1 MSRRSL
7 KAAAVGVAALLL
19 SACSFPSATA
29 LEAHFAGAVQAT
41 PVDAQLQAVVQKADQ
56 EQADALAKRDPTLMR
71 DTAASE
77 DYYQQLVKINDDMAA
92 NGVASIELVKIEWG
106 DTSVSGN
113 TATLT
118 AYETWRTT
126 YTDGTTEEARDR
138 NVYTLVNQN
147 GSWLIAA
154 DEHPDADMIPGPGS
168 GPPGATQPGVPPTRP
183 VPAGPGQSRNWSGY
197 NATGGT
203 FTGVT
208 GTWTV
213 PQVDASAGTY
223 GSEAS
228 WVGIGG
234 VQSRDLIQ
242 AGTDSTVA
250 GNGRVRYQAW
260 VEMLPAGPHPLPVA
274 VKPGD
279 SVTFSIAETSPNN
292 WLVSVKNNT
301 TGQTYQ
307 VNEQYTSSHSSA
319 EWIEEAPS
327 GGRRILP
334 LDRFGSVTFTNGS
347 AIKDG
352 QTVSIAAAGAKPV
365 TMIDAFGSPIVTPSA
380 LTADGTGFTVTQQAS
395 PAIGPAVPGRGVFPF
410 VPGEGGGQSVGQ
422 GGRSGRPGRS
432 PFGNGWPFG
441 TGNGWD
447 PGRGP
452 AYAFDALS

>member
-1 MSRRSL
+1 MSRRSF
-7 KAAAVGVAALLL
+7 KAAALGVAALLL

-29 LEAHFAGAVQAT
+29 LEVRFAGTVPAT
-41 PVDAQLQAVVQKADQ
+41 AVDAQLQAVVQKADQ
-56 EQADALAKRDPTLMR
+56 EQADAFAKHDPTLMR

-106 DTSVSGN
+106 DTSVNGN
-113 TATLT
+113 SATLT

-126 YTDGTTEEARDR
+126 YTDGTTEEDRDR

-154 DEHPDADMIPGPGS
+154 DDHPDADMIPGPG
-168 GPPGATQPGVPPTRP
+168 GIPPGSTQPGVPPTRP

-213 PQVDASAGTY
+213 PQADPSTGTY
-223 GSEAS
+223 GSDAS

-242 AGTDSTVA
+242 AGTDTTVA
-250 GNGRVRYQAW
+250 GNGHVRYQAW
-260 VEMLPAGPHPLPVA
+260 VEMLPAGPHPLPVT

-279 SVTFSIAETSPNN
+279 SVTFSITETSPNN

-301 TGQTYQ
+301 SGQTYQ

-352 QTVSIAAAGAKPV
+352 QTVSIAGAGAKPV
-365 TMIDAFGSPIVTPSA
+365 TMIDAFGDPIVTPSA
-380 LTADGTGFTVTQQAS
+380 LTADGAGFTVTQQAS
-395 PAIGPAVPGRGVFPF
+395 PAIAPAVPGQGVFPF
-410 VPGEGGGQSVGQ
+410 VPGEGSGQ
-422 GGRSGRPGRS
+422 GIGPSGRTGRPGRS

-447 PGRGP
+447 SGHRSGH
-452 AYAFDALS
+452 AFDALS